1 MGDKEIV
8 FDRLTAILTSESG
21 FNAVNKGGGH
31 LMYSYVGR
39 ERCTFFERSAE
50 DTEDAMW
57 RRELRSLAITKTGVV
72 VARALPK
79 FIFHWESK
87 GGRRKL
93 IVGEATIKLDGVMVF
108 RVRNGSTGAM

>member
-8 FDRLTAILTSESG
+8 FDRLTAILTLESR

-39 ERCTFFERSAE
+39 ERCTFFERSAQ

-57 RRELRSLAITKTGVV
+57 RRELRSLVITKTGVV

-79 FIFHWESK
+79 FLFH
-87 GGRRKL
+87 
-93 IVGEATIKLDGVMVF
+93 
-108 RVRNGSTGAM
+108 